1 MYNSYLLLYFC
12 LFVSPSFFSPINK
25 KQKFNNTKMINLS
38 RSMSNVHCCPIMVRK
53 RTSSSFSSFKNKHDA
68 ALKIVLSH
76 NNNKALRSSSSTRT
90 RKKISTVSNAVNKN
104 DDEEGNNNNNN
115 NNKSDGRRGRFRS
128 EIDRQRA
135 IDRLSPPPPP
145 PLIKD
150 LEETNKEK
158 KTNELKFVKKVN
170 SLREMKMKDGDKEE
184 SFGKISSKNS
194 TSYKPLSDREKRR
207 SVRREDPELGLS
219 ARERSRERKIERKEK
234 EADDRMQEILSI
246 IDDSKFGMAF
256 SIMGDD
262 DFSAFFS
269 LDQQKQFE
277 YLKELQDE
285 FQESKI
291 SLIEQIFGLW
301 KWTNETTDEMV
312 DSLKSN
318 DNDDGGD
325 EEEYVEGASVPSG
338 IIGDLSEF
346 LRNFVGINI
355 IETDEPGRKNAQIYF
370 TLEALVAIV
379 ILLIVTWNLSGLVFN
394 KSSGIPF

>member
-1 MYNSYLLLYFC
+1 
-12 LFVSPSFFSPINK
+12 
-25 KQKFNNTKMINLS
+25 
-38 RSMSNVHCCPIMVRK
+38 MVRK

-135 IDRLSPPPPP
+135 IDRLSPPPP